1 MIEGFYSL
9 LEAVG
14 FTHPLHPVIVH
25 VPMGMAIASVAFM
38 LAHFKWSDKNF
49 AQSAFHAN
57 LLGLLFVVP
66 VYIAGLLDW
75 QQWFGGDLT
84 GLIIVKMIF
93 GVILTIALAYGVWIK
108 TQGAS
113 EKKLLITYLAILGIS
128 GVLGYSGGEL
138 LYGG

>member
-1 MIEGFYSL
+1 MIESFYGL

-38 LAHFKWSDKNF
+38 LAHFKWRDKNF

-66 VYIAGLLDW
+66 VYIAGVLDW

-84 GLIIVKMIF
+84 GLIITKLIF
-93 GVILTIALAYGVWIK
+93 GVVLTAGLAYGVWIK
-108 TQGAS
+108 LQGAS